1 MILVR
6 NIIIQKRR
14 DNDDGTYVYDR
25 IVEAVNRIMTK
36 RELNDFQKQK
46 ATEFGVTRNMVA
58 SVLEEF

>member
-25 IVEAVNRIMTK
+25 VVEAVNRIMTRK
-36 RELNDFQKQK
+36 ELNEFQKDK

>member
-36 RELNDFQKQK
+36 RELNEFQKDK
-46 ATEFGVTRNMVA
+46 ATEFGVKRNMVA